1 MQVLAT
7 PLSIR
12 SFACTAYLFV
22 FFALLA
28 SLASSAALIHL
39 LACSLAHFAHSQA
52 CGKVYD
58 LMCQYHLVLNHS
70 GLTRIS
76 QFHPFMLNFTTQLS
90 LCVSVSLPLSPSLSV
105 CLSLFLYLSV
115 LLHLSVHLFLSIS
128 VSLSV
133 CLCVCVC
140 LSVCLS
146 HFKRV
151 FLSTHWTDFYQTWR
165 MTGYTMRMYESLI
178 SRWLL
183 TCIIL

>member
-1 MQVLAT
+1 MCVSFFLFLFVCAAICTVVWKSQGLRCRYWPLPC

-52 CGKVYD
+52 RGKVYD
-58 LMCQYHLVLNHS
+58 LICQYHLVLNHS

-105 CLSLFLYLSV
+105 CLSF
-115 LLHLSVHLFLSIS
+115 
-128 VSLSV
+128 
-133 CLCVCVC
+133 
-140 LSVCLS
+140 
-146 HFKRV
+146 
-151 FLSTHWTDFYQTWR
+151 STGCF
-165 MTGYTMRMYESLI
+165 TGTV
-178 SRWLL
+178 
-183 TCIIL
+183 T